1 MDQREDSVLD
11 AVFMFNQTFLKW
23 DLVGNMST
31 PRYNHAASVVDV
43 KDIQNDLVV
52 WGCDIL

>member
-1 MDQREDSVLD
+1 MDQREDSALD

-43 KDIQNDLVV
+43 KDIQNDMDV
-52 WGCDIL
+52 WGCDI